1 MSSRSSWV
9 YNIKGKSQIM
19 NLKARS
25 LIIIILISL
34 FSCFSSQ
41 AQTKGKVLLHES
53 CQSNSN
59 ITSELNEAQYV
70 LIGGVPQW
78 ITIKGKDCSNPVVL
92 MVHGGP
98 GIPLSKYHDSLFQ
111 DFEEN
116 FTIVHWDQ
124 RGAGRTYLA
133 QLESEEL
140 TLDMITNNTLSVD
153 LLVKDGLEVS
163 DYIRKKLG
171 QEKIIISGSS
181 WGSFLATKMVHEAP
195 SKFYFYVGLS
205 QLVSGSK
212 NYAESYKKVKAMALD
227 RGDKTALYILNK
239 MGPPSW
245 SHPSSFGKLRRIIRK
260 YENETASNP
269 KEWKVS
275 EEYLSKFSG
284 SRYDMF
290 SEEFS
295 FLKYIGLNDDGMI
308 NDVALDECCTNLK
321 IPIYIIQGQK
331 DLLTVP
337 EVTKEFFDEIQSSD
351 KDYIPIENSG
361 HDANIDM
368 LNMQLE
374 ILKAGTVKYIKRE

>member
-1 MSSRSSWV
+1 
-9 YNIKGKSQIM
+9 M
-19 NLKARS
+19 NLKGRL
-25 LIIIILISL
+25 LIIFISL
-34 FSCFSSQ
+34 FSCFSNQ
-41 AQTKGKVLLHES
+41 AQTKEKVFLHES
-53 CQSNSN
+53 CQPNSN
-59 ITSELNEAQYV
+59 IKSELNEAQYV
-70 LIGGVPQW
+70 HIGGVPQW
-78 ITIKGKDCSNPVVL
+78 VTIKGKDCSNPIVL

-98 GIPLSKYHDSLFQ
+98 GLPLSKYHDSLFQ

-124 RGAGRTYLA
+124 RGSGRTYLA

-140 TLDMITNNTLSVD
+140 TLDMITNNKLSVD

-163 DYIRKKLG
+163 DYIRKILG

-181 WGSFLATKMVHEAP
+181 WGSFLATKMVHAAP
-195 SKFYFYVGLS
+195 NKFHFYVGLS

-212 NYAESYKKVKAMALD
+212 NYTESYKKVKAMALD
-227 RGDKTALYILNK
+227 RGDKAALNILNK

-269 KEWKVS
+269 VEWKVS
-275 EEYLSKFSG
+275 EEYLSKFSD
-284 SRYDMF
+284 SRYSMF

-295 FLKYIGLNDDGMI
+295 FLKYIGLNGDGMI
-308 NDVALDECCTNLK
+308 NDVALDECCTNLR

-337 EVTKEFFDEIQSSD
+337 EVTKGFFEEIVAPD
-351 KDYIPIENSG
+351 KEYIQIENSG

-368 LNMQLE
+368 LRMQLD
-374 ILKAGTVKYIKRE
+374 ILKAGAAKYIKKE